1 MIEKATSLILAGLV
15 GLFIG
20 VAVTDHRASEV
31 DQFNSG
37 FSDSKLDDCRQG
49 FSSACEWLSAK

>member
-1 MIEKATSLILAGLV
+1 VIEKATSLILAGLV

-20 VAVTDHRASEV
+20 VAVTGHKASEV

-37 FSDSKLDDCRQG
+37 FSDSKLDDCQQG